1 MAQYIQIT
9 HGPHSTMIVFPN
21 PKRAERKYLLLMGE
35 YRLKSAFFGQFK
47 REFQNSPKT
56 FQWKLRIPIL
66 QEEIHGQI
74 STTKIRYI
82 YIAHITS
89 GISLKRNFSS
99 FAQGPFVFWLLA
111 NLVDLCMAPFLL
123 FLSTIPITEG
133 FIQNMKQ
140 FFLQGNMGAFFLTNM
155 AIWVQFFLTNA
166 IWVQRI
172 CYFLVF
178 FPWLDISNASQL
190 ARPVSQFCLGY
201 FLPIS

>member
-1 MAQYIQIT
+1 MTAVTFYFT
-9 HGPHSTMIVFPN
+9 RRNTWTNFN
-21 PKRAERKYLLLMGE
+21 NKNELYL
-35 YRLKSAFFGQFK
+35 YR
-47 REFQNSPKT
+47 T
-56 FQWKLRIPIL
+56 FW
-66 QEEIHGQI
+66 
-74 STTKIRYI
+74 
-82 YIAHITS
+82 
-89 GISLKRNFSS
+89 NFSP
-99 FAQGPFVFWLLA
+99 FALGPFVFWLLA
-111 NLVDLCMAPFLL
+111 DIVDLCMAPLLL

-140 FFLQGNMGAFFLTNM
+140 FFLRGNMDAFFLTNM